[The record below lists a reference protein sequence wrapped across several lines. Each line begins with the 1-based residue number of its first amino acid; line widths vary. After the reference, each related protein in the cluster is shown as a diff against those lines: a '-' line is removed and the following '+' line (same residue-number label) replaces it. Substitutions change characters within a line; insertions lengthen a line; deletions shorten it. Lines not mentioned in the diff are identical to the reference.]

1 MSVWIMD
8 LHALDPDDMPVV
20 LRFADGEYIDA
31 DHNYYDLR
39 LQQSVLFVNQAFS
52 GAVLQGS
59 RSGYGQAVLV
69 NTDGG
74 LNYLA
79 DYAVD
84 GRTLSISLVDDG
96 TITQYVQGTV
106 QQLVFDGTLIR
117 IILRDPQAIIDEV
130 HPQEVYAGNNV
141 LPAGVEGTANDIK
154 GSKKPKVFGKVRS
167 ASPIL
172 VNSSKLIYQVS
183 SLDADVVAVYDRGAA
198 LTLGTSYAT
207 LSEMQSVSPAAGEFR
222 SFEGYFRIGS
232 APSGT
237 ITCDVDSV
245 ADAGHV
251 FAQIAAERSI
261 AVEATDVTE
270 ANLVGEVGIFLAE
283 DQTTAALL
291 DSIATS
297 IGFYWFFDVSGVI
310 RLIELATPTSI
321 SHVLNDYEDLEFSRS
336 ATGAGS
342 NGLPIYQVRI
352 LADKVQEVQTDLA
365 GSVPAE
371 MVARLASQ
379 YREAKY
385 TNVAVKARHP
395 LSEELVIESCLCHLS
410 DAQAVA
416 DRLGALLSV
425 RRDRLQ
431 VTARVSSRIDIGQ
444 GVLVNVK
451 RLLYGALGR
460 ETVVLGQ
467 TYDGKRRRVILDLW
481 G

>member
-8 LHALDPDDMPVV
+8 LSALDPDDVPVT

-31 DHNYYDLR
+31 DHHYYDLR
-39 LQQSVLFVNQAFS
+39 LQQSVLFINQAFS

-84 GRTLSISLVDDG
+84 GRDLSISLVDDG
-96 TITQYVQGTV
+96 TITQYVRGTV
-106 QQLVFDGTLIR
+106 QKLVFDGTLIR

-130 HPQEVYAGNNV
+130 HPLDVYAGDNV
-141 LPAGVEGTANDIK
+141 LPAGLEGTTNDIK
-154 GSKKPKVFGKVRS
+154 GSKKPKVFGKVR
-167 ASPIL
+167 AAAPIL
-172 VNSSKLIYQVS
+172 VNTSKLIYQVS
-183 SLDADVVAVYDRGAA
+183 SLDADIIAVYDRGAA
-198 LTLGTSYAT
+198 LTSGTDYVT
-207 LSEMQSVSPAAGEFR
+207 LSEMQAVAPASGEYRAFQ
-222 SFEGYFRIGS
+222 GYFRVGS
-232 APSGT
+232 APAGT
-237 ITCDVDSV
+237 ITCDVDSP
-245 ADAGHV
+245 AGAGQV
-251 FAQIAAERSI
+251 FTQIAGERSI
-261 AVEATDVTE
+261 AVSVGDMAAAD
-270 ANLVGEVGIFLAE
+270 AVGEVGLYVQE
-283 DQTTAALL
+283 DLTTAALL

-297 IGFYWFFDVSGVI
+297 IGFYWFFDVAGVI
-310 RLIELATPTSI
+310 RLIELAAPTTI
-321 SHVLNDYEDLEFSRS
+321 THVLNDYEDLEFSRS

-342 NGLPIYQVRI
+342 NGLPVYQVRI

-371 MVARLASQ
+371 NVARLASQ
-379 YREAKY
+379 YREVKF
-385 TNVAVKARHP
+385 TNAAVKTRHP
-395 LSEELVIESCLCHLS
+395 LSEELVIESCLRHLA

-431 VTARVSSRIDIGQ
+431 VTARVTTRVDIGQ

-451 RLLYGALGR
+451 RLLYSPLGR
-460 ETVVLGQ
+460 PTVVLGQ
-467 TYDGKRRRVILDLW
+467 TYDGKRRRVTLDLW